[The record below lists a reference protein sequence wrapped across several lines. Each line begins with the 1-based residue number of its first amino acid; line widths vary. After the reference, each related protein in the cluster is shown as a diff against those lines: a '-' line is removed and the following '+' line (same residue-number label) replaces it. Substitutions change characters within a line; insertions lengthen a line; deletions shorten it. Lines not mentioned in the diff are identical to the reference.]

1 VIVAV
6 GHRFDLALEAWC
18 RSSRHDVQR
27 LLVSD
32 LMRPGWQH
40 FVPSGD
46 HGRAVVNGNVIE
58 TSALEMVVT
67 FADGFLPDEVF
78 DIRPEDRAYACLE
91 MNAFLRAWLLSL
103 SCKVLPR
110 PTVEGFRGPNA
121 DALLRRGAM
130 LGIDTVPRRFS
141 TSARLGP
148 AFPAETGS
156 VELVHVIGAADL
168 SQSVPPALVAS
179 VRETLG
185 LSLGR
190 LSFVRRDGRW
200 LLSDITLSVDLARPE
215 VREALDDFIA
225 STIT

>member
-1 VIVAV
+1 MIVAI

-40 FVPSGD
+40 FVPSGGR
-46 HGRAVVNGNVIE
+46 GRAVVNGNVIE
-58 TSALEMVVT
+58 TSAVEMVVT
-67 FADGFLPDEVF
+67 FADGFVPDEVF
-78 DIRPEDRAYACLE
+78 DICPDDRAYACLE
-91 MNAFLRAWLLSL
+91 MNAFLRAWLLSR
-103 SCKVLPR
+103 SCKVVPR
-110 PTVEGFRGPNA
+110 PTVEGFRGPYA

-141 TSARLGP
+141 TNARLGP
-148 AFPAETGS
+148 ASPFETGPAE
-156 VELVHVIGAADL
+156 EVHVIGAACL
-168 SQSVPPALVAS
+168 SPSVPPAIVAR
-179 VRETLG
+179 VREALG

-190 LSFVRRDGRW
+190 LSFVHRDSRW
-200 LLSDITLSVDLARPE
+200 LLSDLSLSLDLARAE